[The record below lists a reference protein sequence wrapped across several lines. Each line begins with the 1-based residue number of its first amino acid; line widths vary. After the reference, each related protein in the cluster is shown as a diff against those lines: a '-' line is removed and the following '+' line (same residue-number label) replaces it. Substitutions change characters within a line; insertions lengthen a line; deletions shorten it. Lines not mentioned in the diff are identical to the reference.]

1 MVNVAVAPQ
10 LLDLYAVLDLHMTN
24 ACSFHCYRYFVITN
38 IMNIVIIIS
47 ATTIIVII
55 INSLLDTDA

>member
-10 LLDLYAVLDLHMTN
+10 LLDLYAVLDLHMTD
-24 ACSFHCYRYFVITN
+24 ACSFHRYFIITN
-38 IMNIVIIIS
+38 IMDIVIIIS